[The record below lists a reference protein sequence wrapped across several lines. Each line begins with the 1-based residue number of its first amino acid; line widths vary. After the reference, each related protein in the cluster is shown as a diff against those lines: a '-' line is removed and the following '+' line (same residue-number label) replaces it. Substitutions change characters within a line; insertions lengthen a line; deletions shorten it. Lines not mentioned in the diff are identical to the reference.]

1 MRYLRVQDF
10 ILLHDLVVEA
20 TGGNHGLR
28 SYEALE
34 AAAQRPKS
42 FFAGKELYSNIFLKT
57 ASMMHSLIKNHPF
70 VDGNKRTAILAAMAM
85 LELNGLKFE
94 ASQAETIAFTLRVA
108 KKKVPLEKIANWLK
122 KHTKN

>member
-1 MRYLRVQDF
+1 MKYLRVQDF
-10 ILLHDLVVEA
+10 ILIHDLVVEA
-20 TGGNHGLR
+20 TGGSHGLR

-34 AAAQRPKS
+34 TAAQ
-42 FFAGKELYSNIFLKT
+42 LTT

-85 LELNGLKFE
+85 LELNNLKFE
-94 ASQAETIAFTLRVA
+94 ASQAETITFTLRVV
-108 KKKVPLEKIANWLK
+108 KEKVPLEKIANWLK